1 MENSNKK
8 VAVITG
14 ASSGIGLTTAKYFRE
29 NGFVIY
35 NLSRRK
41 VDEKGIISITC
52 DVTSVEQV
60 KDAIN
65 QIVSEQGQIDVL
77 INNAGFGISGSSEN
91 QSLEDVEKLF
101 KVNFMGAVNVTQ
113 QVLPIMRKQRN
124 GKIINTGSVAGVFPI
139 PFQSF
144 YSATK
149 SAIDMWA
156 KALRLEVKPFGV
168 QVGTVLVGDTKTN
181 FTDKREKST
190 LDDGTDYEE
199 VVKKSIAKMERD
211 EQKGKDPITVAK
223 VMLKLASSRKMPA
236 TKVVGGSYKLL
247 VFLNKILPQR
257 FMLWVVGKLYS

>member
-1 MENSNKK
+1 MKDNNKK
-8 VAVITG
+8 VVVITG
-14 ASSGIGLTTAKYFRE
+14 ASSGIGLATAKHFRD
-29 NGFVIY
+29 NGFVVY

-41 VDEKGIISITC
+41 VDEKGILSISC

-60 KDAIN
+60 RDAVK
-65 QIVSEQGQIDVL
+65 QIVEEQNRIDVL

-91 QSLEDVEKLF
+91 QKIEDVEKLF
-101 KVNFMGAVNVTQ
+101 KVNFTGAVNVTQ
-113 QVLPIMRKQRN
+113 QILPIMRKQKS

-149 SAIDMWA
+149 SAIDMWS

-168 QVGTVLVGDTKTN
+168 QVSTVLVGDTKTN

-190 LDDGTDYEE
+190 LDDGTVYQE

-211 EQKGKDPITVAK
+211 EQKGKDPLTVAS
-223 VMLKLASSRKMPA
+223 VMLKLANKRKIPA

-257 FMLWVVGKLYS
+257 FMLWVVGKMYS

>member
-1 MENSNKK
+1 MKEKNKK
-8 VAVITG
+8 VVVITG
-14 ASSGIGLTTAKYFRE
+14 ASSGIGLATAKYFIN
-29 NGFVIY
+29 NGFVVY

-41 VDEKGIISITC
+41 VDEEDIKSISC
-52 DVTSVEQV
+52 DVTNVDQV
-60 KDAIN
+60 KEAIK
-65 QIVSEQGQIDVL
+65 QIVVDQGRIDVL

-91 QSLEDVEKLF
+91 QSVEEIEKLF
-101 KVNFMGAVNVTQ
+101 KVNFIGAVNVTQ
-113 QVLPIMRKQRN
+113 QVLPIMRKQKG

-168 QVGTVLVGDTKTN
+168 QVCTVLVGDTKTN
-181 FTDKREKST
+181 FTEKREKSN
-190 LDDGTDYEE
+190 LDAGTDYEE

-257 FMLWVVGKLYS
+257 FMLWVVGKMYS

>member
-1 MENSNKK
+1 MKENKK
-8 VAVITG
+8 RVAVITG
-14 ASSGIGLTTAKYFRE
+14 ASSGIGLTTAKHFRD
-29 NGFVIY
+29 NGFVVY
-35 NLSRRK
+35 SLSRRQTS
-41 VDEKGIISITC
+41 DDGIKSIAC
-52 DVTSVEQV
+52 DVTDKEQVKSAVEQV
-60 KDAIN
+60 
-65 QIVSEQGQIDVL
+65 VREQGQIDVL

-91 QSLEDVEKLF
+91 QSVEDVEKLF
-101 KVNFMGAVNVTQ
+101 KVNFLGAINVTQ
-113 QVLPIMRKQRN
+113 QVLPIMRRQQH

-149 SAIDMWA
+149 SALDMWA
-156 KALRLEVKPFGV
+156 KALRLEVSPFGV
-168 QVGTVLVGDTKTN
+168 QVSTVLVGDTKTN
-181 FTDKREKST
+181 FTEKREKSN
-190 LDDGTDYEE
+190 LDAGTDYEE

-223 VMLKLASSRKMPA
+223 VMLRLASSRKMPA